1 MSAISRSIAIVG
13 AGVGGLSAAARLAHA
28 GHRVTVFEK
37 NEVPGGRAG
46 QLVDRGFT
54 WDIGPTILLM
64 REVVEGLFSEL
75 GRDPANYL
83 ELTQVDPN
91 YRIHFGDGTSAA
103 FTPDLARIR
112 PELDKLEPGSFAKYL
127 DLLRFGRHSYDTSV
141 NEIINRPLDS
151 VFSYLN
157 PKLLRHVL
165 SMKAHRK
172 LYGYL
177 NGFFKDE
184 RLLQALSFQTMYLGI
199 SPYEAPATF
208 LLLPYTELAMGIWFP
223 KGGMYAVPK
232 AIERLGRELG
242 VTYRYRTPVVRIVQE
257 GNRVTGVRL
266 ADGSIESFDIVVA
279 NADLPYTYE
288 KLIPEATL
296 PRADKLKYTSSA
308 FMLYL
313 GVDRKYDALQH
324 HNVVFG
330 KKYRDTFKEIFEDKI
345 LPTDPSFYVNRP
357 SRTDPTLAPAGCDA
371 LYVLVPVPHQTKD
384 IDWAKE
390 GRPFRD
396 RIIGL
401 MEQRLGLKDL
411 AKHIRV
417 EHWMTPDNWQQQFN
431 LQHGAAFGLSHGF
444 DQVGALR
451 PSTRDAKFKNLYFV
465 GASTQPGTGVPLV
478 MISGQIVAQRIARE
492 LNQLPDAPA
501 NTPTLRS
508 VKLDEAA

>member
-1 MSAISRSIAIVG
+1 MTTTSRSIAIVG
-13 AGVGGLSAAARLAHA
+13 AGVGGLAAAARLAHA

-37 NEVPGGRAG
+37 NAVPGGRAG
-46 QLVDRGFT
+46 QLMDRGYT

-64 REVVEGLFSEL
+64 RDVVEGLFADL
-75 GRDPANYL
+75 GRDPADYL
-83 ELTQVDPN
+83 QLTQVDPN

-112 PELDKLEPGSFAKYL
+112 PELDRLEPGSFKRYL

-151 VFSYLN
+151 VFNYLN
-157 PKLLRHVL
+157 PSLLKHVL
-165 SMKAHRK
+165 SMKAHRR
-172 LYGYL
+172 LYSYL
-177 NGFFKDE
+177 SGFFKDE

-242 VTYRYRTPVVRIVQE
+242 VTYRYKAPVDRILQE
-257 GNRVTGVRL
+257 GKQVTGVRL
-266 ADGSIESFDIVVA
+266 ADGTIENFDIVVA
-279 NADLPYTYE
+279 NADLPYTYQ

-296 PRADKLKYTSSA
+296 PRKESLKYTSSA

-313 GVDRKYDALQH
+313 GVDRKYEMLEH

-330 KKYRDTFKEIFEDKI
+330 KKYRDTFKEIFDDKK
-345 LPTDPSFYVNRP
+345 LPSDPSFYVNRP
-357 SRTDPTLAPAGCDA
+357 SKTDPTLAPPGGDA

-390 GRPFRD
+390 GQPFRD
-396 RIIGL
+396 RIVALI
-401 MEQRLGLKDL
+401 EQRLGVTDL
-411 AKHIRV
+411 NKHIRV
-417 EHWMTPDNWQQQFN
+417 EHWMTPDGWQQQFN

-444 DQVGALR
+444 SQVGALR

-478 MISGQIVAQRIARE
+478 MISGQIVAERIARE
-492 LNQLPDAPA
+492 LGELPDSGTG
-501 NTPTLRS
+501 TPKLRA
-508 VKLDEAA
+508 VKMGEAA